1 MKKRQRLGQHFL
13 QSQNIAKSI
22 VESAGITKN
31 DTVLEIGTGRGIL
44 TPLLC
49 ERAKSVISVEADG
62 ELYSDAKGQ
71 FSKFSNLELVHGD
84 GFRTDSDFSIFVS
97 NLPYS
102 QSRKAIEWLAQK
114 KFLRAVIMVQKE
126 FYAKLFSESSHE
138 MRSVSVIANHAFD
151 MELVIPVGKANFSPQ
166 PKVDSVVLRLKHKNI
181 LSKELIKTVNHL
193 FSYRR
198 KTLGNILKQ
207 FGQTVQSTKRLEEL
221 SGDEIITIA
230 KQITQ

>member
-13 QSQNIAKSI
+13 QSQTIAKSI

-62 ELYSDAKGQ
+62 ELYSDAKEQ
-71 FSKFSNLELVHGD
+71 FSNMQNLELIHGD
-84 GFRTDSDFSIFVS
+84 GFRTDADFSIFVS

-126 FYAKLFSESSHE
+126 FSDKLFSESSHE

-151 MELVIPVGKANFSPQ
+151 MERVIPVGKANFSPP
-166 PKVDSVVLRLKHKNI
+166 PKVDSVVLRLVHKNT
-181 LSKELIKTVNHL
+181 LSKDLIKTVNHL

-221 SGDEIITIA
+221 SGDEIIKIA

>member
-13 QSQNIAKSI
+13 QSQTIAKSI

-49 ERAKSVISVEADG
+49 ANAKSVISIEADG
-62 ELYSDAKGQ
+62 ELYSDAQEQ
-71 FSKFSNLELVHGD
+71 FSNIQNLELIHGN
-84 GFRTDSDFSIFVS
+84 GFRTDADFSIFVS

-126 FYAKLFSESSHE
+126 FSDKLFSESSHE

-151 MELVIPVGKANFSPQ
+151 MELVIQVGKANFSPP
-166 PKVDSVVLRLKHKNI
+166 PKVDSVVLRLVHKNV

-221 SGDEIITIA
+221 SGDEIIKIA

>member
-22 VESAGITKN
+22 VESAQITKD

-49 ERAKSVISVEADG
+49 DRAKSVISVESDG
-62 ELYSDAKGQ
+62 ELYSEAQEQ
-71 FSKFSNLELVHGD
+71 FSNISNLEIIHGD
-84 GFRTDSDFSIFVS
+84 GFRADADFSVFVS

-102 QSRKAIEWLAQK
+102 QSRKAVEWLAQK
-114 KFLRAVIMVQKE
+114 KFSHAVIMVQKE
-126 FYAKLFSESSHE
+126 FSDKLFSESSHE
-138 MRSVSVIANHAFD
+138 MRSVSVIANYAFD
-151 MELVIPVGKANFSPQ
+151 MELMIHVGKANFSP
-166 PKVDSVVLRLKHKNI
+166 PPRVDSVVLRLRHKNI
-181 LSKELIKTVNHL
+181 LSKELIKTVNAL

-198 KTLGNILKQ
+198 KTLGNILKK

-221 SGDEIITIA
+221 SGDEIIKIA

>member
-13 QSQNIAKSI
+13 QSQTIAKSI
-22 VESAGITKN
+22 VESAGITKK
-31 DTVLEIGTGRGIL
+31 DTVLEIGTGRGVL

-49 ERAKSVISVEADG
+49 EHAKSVVSVEADG
-62 ELYSDAKGQ
+62 ELYSEAQ
-71 FSKFSNLELVHGD
+71 ARFSSLPNLEIVHGD
-84 GFRTDSDFSIFVS
+84 GFRTDVDFSVFVS

-102 QSRKAIEWLAQK
+102 QSRKAVEWLAQK
-114 KFLRAVIMVQKE
+114 KFSRAVVMVQKE
-126 FYAKLFSESSHE
+126 FSDKLFSESSHD

-151 MELVIPVGKANFSPQ
+151 MEVLMPVGRANFSPP
-166 PKVDSVVLRLKHKNI
+166 PKVDSVVLRLNHKNVA
-181 LSKELIKTVNHL
+181 SKELIKTVNHL

-207 FGQTVQSTKRLEEL
+207 FGQTVQSTKRLEEM
-221 SGDEIITIA
+221 SGDEIINIA

>member
-13 QSQNIAKSI
+13 QSQTVAKSI
-22 VESAGITKN
+22 VESAGITKD

-49 ERAKSVISVEADG
+49 DAAKSVISIEADG
-62 ELYSDAKGQ
+62 ELYSDAKEQ

-84 GFRTDSDFSIFVS
+84 GFRTGVDFSIFVS

-126 FYAKLFSESSHE
+126 FSDKLFSESSHE
-138 MRSVSVIANHAFD
+138 MRSVSVIANHAFE
-151 MELVIPVGKANFSPQ
+151 MEMIIPVGKANFSPP
-166 PKVDSVVLRLKHKNI
+166 PKVDSVVLRLVHRNV

>member
-13 QSQNIAKSI
+13 QSQTIAKSI
-22 VESAGITKN
+22 VESAGITKD

-49 ERAKSVISVEADG
+49 ANAKSVISIEADG
-62 ELYSDAKGQ
+62 ELYSDAQEQ
-71 FSKFSNLELVHGD
+71 FSRFSNLELIHGD
-84 GFRTDSDFSIFVS
+84 GFRTDADFSIFVS

-102 QSRKAIEWLAQK
+102 QSRKAVEWLAQK
-114 KFLRAVIMVQKE
+114 KFSRAVIMVQKE
-126 FYAKLFSESSHE
+126 FSDKLFSESSHD
-138 MRSVSVIANHAFD
+138 MRSVSVIANHAFE
-151 MELVIPVGKANFSPQ
+151 MEMVIPVGKANFSPP
-166 PKVDSVVLRLKHKNI
+166 PKVDSVVLRLVHKNV

-221 SGDEIITIA
+221 SGDEIIKIA
-230 KQITQ
+230 KQIAQ

>member
-22 VESAGITKN
+22 VESAKITKS

-49 ERAKSVISVEADG
+49 ANAKSVTSVEADY
-62 ELYSDAKGQ
+62 ELYSDAKER
-71 FSKFSNLELVHGD
+71 FSNLPNLEVMHGD
-84 GFRTDSDFSIFVS
+84 GFKSDAKFTVFVS

-114 KFLRAVIMVQKE
+114 KFSRAVIMIQKE
-126 FYAKLFSESSHE
+126 FADKLFSESSHE
-138 MRSVSVIANHAFD
+138 MRSISVIANHAFEMKLILD
-151 MELVIPVGKANFSPQ
+151 VGKANFSPP
-166 PKVDSVVLRLKHKNI
+166 PKVDSVVLYLEHKNVVPR
-181 LSKELIKTVNHL
+181 ELIKTVNHL

-221 SGDEIITIA
+221 SGDEIINIA

>member
-13 QSQNIAKSI
+13 QSQTVAKSI
-22 VESAGITKN
+22 VESAQITKN

-49 ERAKSVISVEADG
+49 EHAKSVISVEADG
-62 ELYSDAKGQ
+62 ELYSDAQ
-71 FSKFSNLELVHGD
+71 EQFSNLSNLKLVHGD
-84 GFRTDSDFSIFVS
+84 GFRTDADFSIFVS

-126 FYAKLFSESSHE
+126 FSDKLFSESSHE
-138 MRSVSVIANHAFD
+138 MRSVSVVANHAFD
-151 MELVIPVGKANFSPQ
+151 MEQVIQVGKANFSP
-166 PKVDSVVLRLKHKNI
+166 PPRVDSVVLRLKHKNVV
-181 LSKELIKTVNHL
+181 SKELIKTVNHL

-221 SGDEIITIA
+221 SGDEIIKIA

>member
-22 VESAGITKN
+22 VESAKITKN

-49 ERAKSVISVEADG
+49 AHAKSVISVEADG
-62 ELYSDAKGQ
+62 ELYSDAQVQ
-71 FSKFSNLELVHGD
+71 FSNLPNLELVHGD
-84 GFRTDSDFSIFVS
+84 GFKSDVEFSVFVS

-102 QSRKAIEWLAQK
+102 QSRRAIEWLAQK
-114 KFLRAVIMVQKE
+114 KFSRAVIMVQKE
-126 FYAKLFSESSHE
+126 FSEKLFSESHE
-138 MRSVSVIANHAFD
+138 MRAVSVIASHAFD
-151 MELVIPVGKANFSPQ
+151 MEPVINVGKANFNPP
-166 PKVDSVVLRLKHKNI
+166 PKVDSVVLHMKHKNI
-181 LSKELIKTVNHL
+181 VPKDLIKTVNRL

-207 FGQTVQSTKRLEEL
+207 FGQKVQSTKRLEEL
-221 SGDEIITIA
+221 SGDEIIKIA

>member
-22 VESAGITKN
+22 VESAKITKN

-49 ERAKSVISVEADG
+49 ANAKSVVSIEADL
-62 ELYSDAKGQ
+62 ELYSDAKAQ
-71 FSKFSNLELVHGD
+71 FSNLPNLEMIHGD
-84 GFRTDSDFSIFVS
+84 GFKSDIEFTVFVS

-114 KFLRAVIMVQKE
+114 KFSRAVIMIQKE
-126 FYAKLFSESSHE
+126 FSDKLFSESSHE
-138 MRSVSVIANHAFD
+138 MRSISVIANYAFD
-151 MELVIPVGKANFSPQ
+151 MEPIVNVGKANFNPP
-166 PKVDSVVLRLKHKNI
+166 PKVDSVVLYLEHKNI
-181 LSKELIKTVNHL
+181 VPKELIKTVNHL

-198 KTLGNILKQ
+198 KTLGNVLKQ
-207 FGQTVQSTKRLEEL
+207 FGQTIQSTKRLEEL
-221 SGDEIITIA
+221 SGDEIIKIA

>member
-13 QSQNIAKSI
+13 QSQTIAKSI

-49 ERAKSVISVEADG
+49 ANAKSVTSIEADG
-62 ELYSDAKGQ
+62 ELYSDAQEQ
-71 FSKFSNLELVHGD
+71 FSNIQNLELIHGD
-84 GFRTDSDFSIFVS
+84 GFRTDADFSIFVS

-126 FYAKLFSESSHE
+126 FSDKLFSESSHE

-151 MELVIPVGKANFSPQ
+151 MELVIPVGKANFSPP
-166 PKVDSVVLRLKHKNI
+166 PKVDSVVLRLVHKNV

-221 SGDEIITIA
+221 SGDEIIKIA

>member
-13 QSQNIAKSI
+13 QSQNIAKLI
-22 VESAGITKN
+22 VDAAKLTKN

-49 ERAKSVISVEADG
+49 AQAKSVVSVEADG
-62 ELYSDAKGQ
+62 ELYSDAQEQ
-71 FSKFSNLELVHGD
+71 FSKFSNLELIHGD
-84 GFRTDSDFSIFVS
+84 GFKTDVEFTVFVS
-97 NLPYS
+97 SLPYS

-114 KFLRAVIMVQKE
+114 QFSNGIVMVQKE
-126 FYAKLFSESSHE
+126 FSDKLFSESSHE
-138 MRSVSVIANHAFD
+138 MRAISVIANHAFD
-151 MELVIPVGKANFSPQ
+151 MELMLTVGKANFNPP
-166 PKVDSVVLRLKHKNI
+166 PKVDSVVLRLRHKNT

-207 FGQTVQSTKRLEEL
+207 FGQTIQSTKRLEEL
-221 SGDEIITIA
+221 SGDEIIKIA
-230 KQITQ
+230 KQIIS

>member
-13 QSQNIAKSI
+13 QSQTIAKSI

-49 ERAKSVISVEADG
+49 ANAKSVISIEADG
-62 ELYSDAKGQ
+62 ELCSDAQEQ
-71 FSKFSNLELVHGD
+71 FSNIQNLELIHGD
-84 GFRTDSDFSIFVS
+84 GFRTDANFSIFVS

-126 FYAKLFSESSHE
+126 FSDKLFSESSHE

-151 MELVIPVGKANFSPQ
+151 MELVIPVGKANFSPP
-166 PKVDSVVLRLKHKNI
+166 PKVDSVVLRLVHKNV

-221 SGDEIITIA
+221 SGDEIIKIA

>member
-22 VESAGITKN
+22 VESAKITKN
-31 DTVLEIGTGRGIL
+31 DIVLEIGTGRGIL

-49 ERAKSVISVEADG
+49 GYAKSVISIEADS
-62 ELYSDAKGQ
+62 ELYSDAQ
-71 FSKFSNLELVHGD
+71 VQFSNLPNLTLIHGD
-84 GFRTDSDFSIFVS
+84 GFKSDAEFAIFVS

-102 QSRKAIEWLAQK
+102 QSRKAVEWLAQK
-114 KFLRAVIMVQKE
+114 KFSRAVIMVQKE
-126 FYAKLFSESSHE
+126 FSEKLFSESHD
-138 MRSVSVIANHAFD
+138 MRAISVIANHAFE
-151 MELVIPVGKANFSPQ
+151 MEPIINVGKANFNPP
-166 PKVDSVVLRLKHKNI
+166 PKVDSVVLHLKHKNV
-181 LSKELIKTVNHL
+181 LSKDLIKTVNHL

-198 KTLGNILKQ
+198 KTLGNVLKQ

-221 SGDEIITIA
+221 SGDEIIKIA

>member
-13 QSQNIAKSI
+13 QSQTIAKSI
-22 VESAGITKN
+22 VESAQITKN
-31 DTVLEIGTGRGIL
+31 DIVLEIGTGRGIL

-49 ERAKSVISVEADG
+49 DKARHVVSVESDLQ
-62 ELYSDAKGQ
+62 LYLEACEQLSNLP
-71 FSKFSNLELVHGD
+71 NLELIHGD
-84 GFRTDSDFSIFVS
+84 GFRTGADFSIFVS

-102 QSRKAIEWLAQK
+102 QSRKAVEWLAQK
-114 KFLRAVIMVQKE
+114 KFVRAIIMVQKE
-126 FYAKLFSESSHE
+126 FSDKLFSESSHE
-138 MRSVSVIANHAFD
+138 MRSVSVVANHAFD
-151 MELVIPVGKANFSPQ
+151 METLLSVGRANFSP
-166 PKVDSVVLRLKHKNI
+166 PPRVDSVVLLLKHKNI

-221 SGDEIITIA
+221 PGNEIIKIA

>member
-22 VESAGITKN
+22 VESAKITKS

-49 ERAKSVISVEADG
+49 AGAKSVISVEADS
-62 ELYSDAKGQ
+62 ELYSDAQ
-71 FSKFSNLELVHGD
+71 EEFSNLSNLELVHGD
-84 GFRTDSDFSIFVS
+84 GFKSDVEFTVFVS

-114 KFLRAVIMVQKE
+114 KFSRAVIMVQKE
-126 FYAKLFSESSHE
+126 FAEKLFSESSHE
-138 MRSVSVIANHAFD
+138 MRAVSVIANHAFD
-151 MELVIPVGKANFSPQ
+151 MEQIIDVGKSNFNPP
-166 PKVDSVVLRLKHKNI
+166 PKVDSVVLCLEHKNT
-181 LSKELIKTVNHL
+181 LSKDLIKTVNHL

-198 KTLGNILKQ
+198 KTLGNILKK

-221 SGDEIITIA
+221 SGGEIIKIA

>member
-13 QSQNIAKSI
+13 QSQTIAKSI
-22 VESAGITKN
+22 VESAQITKD

-49 ERAKSVISVEADG
+49 GVAKHVTSVESDG
-62 ELYSDAKGQ
+62 ELYSEAQEQ
-71 FSKFSNLELVHGD
+71 FSNLSNLELVHGD
-84 GFRTDSDFSIFVS
+84 GFSTDADFSVFVS

-102 QSRKAIEWLAQK
+102 QSRRAIEWLAQK
-114 KFLRAVIMVQKE
+114 KFSRAVIMVQKE
-126 FYAKLFSESSHE
+126 FSDKLFSESSHE

-151 MELVIPVGKANFSPQ
+151 MESIISVGKANFSP
-166 PKVDSVVLRLKHKNI
+166 PPRVDSVVLRLRHKNTV
-181 LSKELIKTVNHL
+181 SKDLIKTINRL

-221 SGDEIITIA
+221 SGEEIITIA